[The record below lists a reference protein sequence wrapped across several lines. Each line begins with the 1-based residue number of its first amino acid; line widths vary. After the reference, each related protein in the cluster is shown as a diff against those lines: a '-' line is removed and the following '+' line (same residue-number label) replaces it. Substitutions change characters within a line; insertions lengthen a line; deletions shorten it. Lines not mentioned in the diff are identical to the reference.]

1 MYERDTKLLFC
12 ILSLVKKH
20 TMFRTATLILLLA
33 LYTSLE
39 AHPWKPAHFVIID
52 TDGGFDD
59 MRAISM
65 FMASPN
71 IRVLAIT
78 SSNGV
83 VSANEGY
90 RKVRSFLFDLHHEG
104 ILTGANSDE
113 LATSRNCQPAIDFNW
128 GSETNL
134 VDSIPDAISVINYVL
149 THSREQISF
158 ICLGSLITASDC
170 YKHCLPFKER
180 VKEIIWTTD
189 SIMDDNNFNYAT
201 SPESFEY
208 ITKATNIPFHLVVG
222 KAGNSPYDEAF
233 TSTLEKLH
241 NPYSENIVQSLIS
254 KQSPYSHNWYDETA
268 AIYLHYPSFFSSDT
282 SGVIICHR
290 MNDPYYPQNLE
301 VLTLTILRGE
311 TVNQNQVLKS
321 FPLDSSAYFA
331 DVQKKMKSTIQKY
344 GKDEWVA
351 CVLGNELHRH
361 LGVYAVIGVKMGI
374 RAREYF
380 GAGIDELQI
389 HSYAGYTPPYSCMN
403 DGLQVS
409 TGGTL
414 GHGLIKV
421 DSDSL
426 KLPKAE
432 FTYLEQTIRIA
443 LKDEY
448 RQKIETEINE
458 LSMIYG
464 LDSNIYW
471 ELVRMAALNY
481 WANWDR
487 NDIFEIQH

>member
-1 MYERDTKLLFC
+1 MHKTSIFFLL
-12 ILSLVKKH
+12 
-20 TMFRTATLILLLA
+20 LILFA
-33 LYTSLE
+33 SIS
-39 AHPWKPAHFVIID
+39 AHPWKPAHYVIID

-59 MRAISM
+59 MRAITM
-65 FMASPN
+65 LLASPN

-83 VSANEGY
+83 VNADEAFW
-90 RKVRSFLFDLHHEG
+90 KVQSLLNDLHHEG
-104 ILTGANSDE
+104 LLTGANSNE
-113 LATSRNCQPAIDFNW
+113 LAISKNCQPAIDFKW
-128 GSETNL
+128 GSENTKR
-134 VDSIPDAISVINYVL
+134 DSIPDAIAIINYIL
-149 THSREQISF
+149 SHTREQISF
-158 ICLGSLITASDC
+158 VCLGSMITVNDWYIQC
-170 YKHCLPFKER
+170 TLFKER
-180 VKEIIWTTD
+180 VKEIIWITD
-189 SIMDDNNFNYAT
+189 SIMDESNFNYFT

-208 ITKATNIPFHLVVG
+208 ITKETNIPLHLIFG
-222 KAGNSPYDEAF
+222 GTENSPYDETF
-233 TSTLEKLH
+233 TSDIDKLQ
-241 NPYSENIVQSLIS
+241 NPYSRKVITSLS
-254 KQSPYSHNWYDETA
+254 FTQFSYSQNWYDETA
-268 AIYLHYPSFFSSDT
+268 AIYLHYPSFFISDT
-282 SGVIICHR
+282 SGAITGHR
-290 MNDPYYPQNLE
+290 LNDPYYPQNLE
-301 VLTLTILRGE
+301 VLTLTILKGE

-321 FPLDSSAYFA
+321 FPLDTLAYFA
-331 DVQKKMKSTIQKY
+331 DVQKIMKSTIQKY

-414 GHGLIKV
+414 GHGLIEV
-421 DSDSL
+421 DPDSL

-432 FTYLEQTIRIA
+432 FTYLGQTISIT
-443 LKDEY
+443 LKEEY
-448 RQKIETEINE
+448 AKKIEAEINE

-464 LDSNIYW
+464 LNSNIYW

-487 NDIFEIQH
+487 DEIFEIRY